1 MSIKTDFLSLVKSQ
15 VNRGIYVRGGNG
27 EDLTDMP
34 DPKAWIERREKPDE
48 THTKAQNAARAIRLY
63 DKRLDSGVNP
73 VLAFDCSGLMYWAG
87 KQVGIFKSDL
97 TANGIYGKC
106 RKITRS
112 ELQAGDF
119 VFKHNGKRA
128 THVGV
133 CVGEKFVDCRGRDV
147 GVIESKF
154 SASVWNAY
162 GRLDAMQDD
171 EPEAYIFT
179 RDLKYG
185 CTGEDVIELKRLLID
200 HGFGKGI
207 TVDKV
212 SSKRFG
218 STTRKRVKE
227 YQKSAGLKVDGIAG
241 HDTIITLGG
250 IWCG

>member
-1 MSIKTDFLSLVKSQ
+1 MSIKTDFIDLVDGQ

-27 EDLTDMP
+27 ENLSAMS

-63 DKRLDSGVNP
+63 DKRLEAGVNP

-87 KQVGIFKSDL
+87 KQVGVFKSDI

-106 RKITRS
+106 RKISRD
-112 ELQAGDF
+112 ELAAGDF
-119 VFKHNGKRA
+119 VFVHNGKRA

-133 CVGEKFVDCRGRDV
+133 CVGDKFVDCRGRDV
-147 GVIESKF
+147 GVIKAKF
-154 SASVWNAY
+154 SSIWNAY

-179 RDLKYG
+179 RVLKYG
-185 CTGEDVIELKRLLID
+185 CTGQDVIELKKLLIN

-207 TVDKV
+207 TVDTA

-218 STTRKRVKE
+218 STTKKRVKE
-227 YQKSAGLKVDGIAG
+227 YQKSVGLKVDGIAG
-241 HDTIITLGG
+241 HDTVISLGG